1 MTCVDSPSMF
11 LCYPCGT
18 GRLNAERYRK
28 AVSIATDSDLTK
40 SWLTRTP
47 RREITDEER
56 KTNKNTP
63 KKRKRT
69 RQELDEQVEAKA
81 IELQQWLKGIVS
93 LKYSGSNNGYFVK
106 SIVNGEERCKV
117 LAQDFIEESVL
128 MLDED
133 FIAIVKHKDNKSKF
147 HQVPQLV
154 LENVKLRA
162 ELWGGDKETFDNYNN
177 CLQVEAW
184 THFKVNYNGRT
195 PITPGH
201 KKNMRLVDGE
211 THCIDNNRDYY
222 ISLLNKQTKF
232 SMTNVPKYYM
242 FLWKVVVRA

>member
-1 MTCVDSPSMF
+1 MF

-18 GRLNAERYRK
+18 GRLKAERYRK
-28 AVSIATDSDLTK
+28 AVPIATDSDLAK
-40 SWLTRTP
+40 SWLSRTP
-47 RREITDEER
+47 RREVTEEER
-56 KTNKNTP
+56 EAKKNTP

-133 FIAIVKHKDNKSKF
+133 FIAMVKHKDNKSKF

-154 LENVKLRA
+154 L
-162 ELWGGDKETFDNYNN
+162 
-177 CLQVEAW
+177 
-184 THFKVNYNGRT
+184 
-195 PITPGH
+195 
-201 KKNMRLVDGE
+201 
-211 THCIDNNRDYY
+211 
-222 ISLLNKQTKF
+222 
-232 SMTNVPKYYM
+232 
-242 FLWKVVVRA
+242 